1 MRQQTLAVAFHTLQL
16 HGQSWDEERTSLS
29 TCIHHILGT
38 KNGKKKGSKGLKIFL
53 IVMAVLLT
61 LILLGVGVVYWF
73 IQDKFSKMNVITL
86 PEDTYVYTEATDEY
100 TRPPETETAPME
112 ETTVAT
118 TVETTRPP
126 MSADDIVNI
135 LVVGQASRAGEEGK
149 MADSTMLVSINTYTE
164 EVTVF
169 SILRDSLVQLPAY
182 KGLNGGRNK
191 FTMCYALGYQQGGTA
206 GAMEMT
212 NICLKDNFGIEVDY
226 NIEVSFDGFIKM
238 IDYLNGVELELTEA
252 EANYLN
258 KDTLYVQ
265 RTIEPGVQVLQGMEA
280 LSYARMRKAAG
291 DGESDIKRTERQR
304 KLVAALLEK
313 FRYMSLS
320 ELNGWID
327 ELLPMVTTTM
337 TPSDVTVLAAKI
349 LPMVSRLTMKGETI
363 PVGKTGWGEM
373 MDIYG
378 DGMMHSVM
386 RFESAQQKKLIRAIT
401 EAEEN

>member
-1 MRQQTLAVAFHTLQL
+1 MGY
-16 HGQSWDEERTSLS
+16 HGRFAQRKQPENRRSREKAGN
-29 TCIHHILGT
+29 GT
-38 KNGKKKGSKGLKIFL
+38 KVFL
-53 IVMAVLLT
+53 IVLAVLLV
-61 LILLGVGVVYWF
+61 LILAGLGVVYWF
-73 IQDKFSKMNVITL
+73 IQNKFSKMNIVTL
-86 PEDTYVYTEATDEY
+86 PEDTYAYTQATEEF
-100 TRPPETETAPME
+100 TRPPETQPVQTE
-112 ETTVAT
+112 ETTAET
-118 TVETTRPP
+118 TLETTRPP
-126 MSADDIVNI
+126 MSAEDIVNI
-135 LVVGQASRAGEEGK
+135 LVVGQAARDGESGK
-149 MADSTMLVSINTYTE
+149 MADTTMLVSINTYTE

-169 SILRDSLVQLPAY
+169 SILRDSLVNLPAY
-182 KGLNGGRNK
+182 KGLKGGKNK
-191 FTMCYALGYQQGGTA
+191 FTMCYALGYQQNGTA

-226 NIEVSFDGFIKM
+226 NVEVSFDGFIRM

-258 KDTLYVQ
+258 KDILYVQ

-304 KLVAALLEK
+304 KLVASLLEK

-337 TPSDVTVLAAKI
+337 KPADVTALAAKI
-349 LPMVSRLTMKGETI
+349 LPMVRNLKMQGETV

-373 MDIYG
+373 YDIYG
-378 DGMMHSVM
+378 DGNLHSVM
-386 RFESAQQKKLIRAIT
+386 LFVSSQQKQLIRAIT
-401 EAEEN
+401 EAEGN

>member
-1 MRQQTLAVAFHTLQL
+1 MGY
-16 HGQSWDEERTSLS
+16 HGRFAQRKQPENRRSREKAGN
-29 TCIHHILGT
+29 GT
-38 KNGKKKGSKGLKIFL
+38 KVLL
-53 IVMAVLLT
+53 IVLAVLLV
-61 LILLGVGVVYWF
+61 LILAGLGVVYWF
-73 IQDKFSKMNVITL
+73 IQNKFSKMNIVTL
-86 PEDTYVYTEATDEY
+86 PEDTYAYTQATEEF
-100 TRPPETETAPME
+100 TRPPETQPVQTE
-112 ETTVAT
+112 ETTAET
-118 TVETTRPP
+118 TLETTRPP
-126 MSADDIVNI
+126 MSAEDIVNI
-135 LVVGQASRAGEEGK
+135 LVVGQAARDGESGK
-149 MADSTMLVSINTYTE
+149 MADTTMLVSINTYTE

-169 SILRDSLVQLPAY
+169 SILRDSLVNLPAY
-182 KGLNGGRNK
+182 KGLKGGKNK
-191 FTMCYALGYQQGGTA
+191 FTMCYALGYQQNGTA

-226 NIEVSFDGFIKM
+226 NVEVSFDGFIKM

-304 KLVAALLEK
+304 KLVASLLEK

-337 TPSDVTVLAAKI
+337 TPSDVTKLAAKI
-349 LPMVSRLTMKGETI
+349 LPMVRNLKMQGETI

-373 MDIYG
+373 YDIYG
-378 DGMMHSVM
+378 DGNLHSVM
-386 RFESAQQKKLIRAIT
+386 LFVSSQQKQLIRAIT
-401 EAEEN
+401 EAEGN

>member
-1 MRQQTLAVAFHTLQL
+1 MRYRGHFEQQKQPENGKT
-16 HGQSWDEERTSLS
+16 
-29 TCIHHILGT
+29 
-38 KNGKKKGSKGLKIFL
+38 GKKKGSKGLKIFL

-100 TRPPETETAPME
+100 TRPPETETAPTE

-304 KLVAALLEK
+304 KLVAALLER
-313 FRYMSLS
+313 FRGMSLS

-337 TPSDVTVLAAKI
+337 TPSDVTRLAAKI

-378 DGMMHSVM
+378 DGTMHSVM

>member
-1 MRQQTLAVAFHTLQL
+1 MRYHGRFEQQKQP
-16 HGQSWDEERTSLS
+16 E
-29 TCIHHILGT
+29 
-38 KNGKKKGSKGLKIFL
+38 NGKNKKGGKGLKIFL
-53 IVMAVLLT
+53 IVMTVLLA
-61 LILLGVGVVYWF
+61 LILIAVGVVYWF

-100 TRPPETETAPME
+100 TRPPETETAPTE

-182 KGLNGGRNK
+182 KGLNGGRTK

-238 IDYLNGVELELTEA
+238 IDYLNGVELELTQA
-252 EANYLN
+252 EADYLN
-258 KDTLYVQ
+258 KDKLYVQ

-304 KLVAALLEK
+304 KLVSALLEK

>member
-1 MRQQTLAVAFHTLQL
+1 MGY
-16 HGQSWDEERTSLS
+16 HGRFAQRKQPENRRSREKAGN
-29 TCIHHILGT
+29 GT
-38 KNGKKKGSKGLKIFL
+38 KVLL
-53 IVMAVLLT
+53 IVLTVLLV
-61 LILLGVGVVYWF
+61 LILAGLGVVYWF
-73 IQDKFSKMNVITL
+73 IQNKFSKMNIVTL
-86 PEDTYVYTEATDEY
+86 PEDTYAYTQATEEF
-100 TRPPETETAPME
+100 TRPPETQPVQTE
-112 ETTVAT
+112 ETTAET
-118 TVETTRPP
+118 TLETTRPP
-126 MSADDIVNI
+126 MSAEDIVNI
-135 LVVGQASRAGEEGK
+135 LVVGQAARDGETGK
-149 MADSTMLVSINTYTE
+149 MADTTMLVSINTYTE

-169 SILRDSLVQLPAY
+169 SILRDSLVNLPAY
-182 KGLNGGRNK
+182 KGLKGGKNK
-191 FTMCYALGYQQGGTA
+191 FTMCYALGYQQNGTA

-226 NIEVSFDGFIKM
+226 NVEVSFDGFIRM

-291 DGESDIKRTERQR
+291 DGESDIKRTARQR
-304 KLVAALLEK
+304 KLVASLLEK

-337 TPSDVTVLAAKI
+337 KPADVTALAAKI
-349 LPMVSRLTMKGETI
+349 LPMVRNLKMQGETI

-373 MDIYG
+373 YDIYG
-378 DGMMHSVM
+378 DGNLHSVM
-386 RFESAQQKKLIRAIT
+386 LFVSSQQKQLIRAIT
-401 EAEEN
+401 EAEGN

>member
-1 MRQQTLAVAFHTLQL
+1 MRYRGHFEQQKQPENGKT
-16 HGQSWDEERTSLS
+16 
-29 TCIHHILGT
+29 
-38 KNGKKKGSKGLKIFL
+38 GKKKGSKGLKIFL

-304 KLVAALLEK
+304 KLVASLLEK
-313 FRYMSLS
+313 IRYMSLS
-320 ELNGWID
+320 ELNEWVDI
-327 ELLPMVTTTM
+327 LLPMVTTTM
-337 TPSDVTVLAAKI
+337 TPSDVTRLAAKI
-349 LPMVSRLTMKGETI
+349 LPMVVDLKMTGHTI
-363 PVGKTGWGEM
+363 PMEGTGWGDM
-373 MDIYG
+373 VDIYS
-378 DGMMHSVM
+378 DGNIHSVI
-386 RFESAQQKKLIRAIT
+386 RFETPQQKKLIRAIT
-401 EAEEN
+401 EAEVS

>member
-1 MRQQTLAVAFHTLQL
+1 MGY
-16 HGQSWDEERTSLS
+16 HGRFAQRKQPENRRSREKAGN
-29 TCIHHILGT
+29 GT
-38 KNGKKKGSKGLKIFL
+38 KVLL
-53 IVMAVLLT
+53 IVLAVLLV
-61 LILLGVGVVYWF
+61 LILAGLGVVYWF
-73 IQDKFSKMNVITL
+73 IQNKFSKMNIVTL
-86 PEDTYVYTEATDEY
+86 PEDTYAYTQATEEF
-100 TRPPETETAPME
+100 TRPPETQPVQTE
-112 ETTVAT
+112 ETTAET
-118 TVETTRPP
+118 TLETTRPP
-126 MSADDIVNI
+126 MSAEDIINI
-135 LVVGQASRAGEEGK
+135 LVVGQAARDGETGK
-149 MADSTMLVSINTYTE
+149 MADTTMLVSINTYTE

-169 SILRDSLVQLPAY
+169 SILRDSLVNLPAY
-182 KGLNGGRNK
+182 KGLKGGKNK
-191 FTMCYALGYQQGGTA
+191 FTMCYALGYQQNGTA

-226 NIEVSFDGFIKM
+226 NVEVSFDGFIRM

-304 KLVAALLEK
+304 KLVASLLEK

-337 TPSDVTVLAAKI
+337 TPSDVTKLAAKI
-349 LPMVSRLTMKGETI
+349 LPMVRNLKMQGETV

-373 MDIYG
+373 YDIYG
-378 DGMMHSVM
+378 DGNLHSVM
-386 RFESAQQKKLIRAIT
+386 LFVSSQQKQLIRAIT
-401 EAEEN
+401 EAEGN

>member
-1 MRQQTLAVAFHTLQL
+1 MGY
-16 HGQSWDEERTSLS
+16 HGRFAQRKQPENRRSREKAGN
-29 TCIHHILGT
+29 GT
-38 KNGKKKGSKGLKIFL
+38 KVLL
-53 IVMAVLLT
+53 IVLAVLLV
-61 LILLGVGVVYWF
+61 LILAGLGVVYWF
-73 IQDKFSKMNVITL
+73 IQNKFSKMNIVTL
-86 PEDTYVYTEATDEY
+86 PEDTYAYTQATEEF
-100 TRPPETETAPME
+100 TRPPETQPVQTE
-112 ETTVAT
+112 ETTAET
-118 TVETTRPP
+118 TLETTRPP
-126 MSADDIVNI
+126 MSAEDIVNI
-135 LVVGQASRAGEEGK
+135 LVVGQAARDGETGK
-149 MADSTMLVSINTYTE
+149 MADTTMLVSINTYTE

-169 SILRDSLVQLPAY
+169 SILRDSLVNLPAY
-182 KGLNGGRNK
+182 KGLKGGKNK
-191 FTMCYALGYQQGGTA
+191 FTMCYALGYQQNGTA

-226 NIEVSFDGFIKM
+226 NVEVSFDGFIRM

-304 KLVAALLEK
+304 KLVASLLEK

-337 TPSDVTVLAAKI
+337 TPSDVTKLAAKI
-349 LPMVSRLTMKGETI
+349 LPMVRNLKMQGETI

-373 MDIYG
+373 YDIYG
-378 DGMMHSVM
+378 DGNLHSVM
-386 RFESAQQKKLIRAIT
+386 LFVSSQQKQLIRAIT
-401 EAEEN
+401 EAEGN

>member
-1 MRQQTLAVAFHTLQL
+1 MRYRGHFEQQKQPENGKT
-16 HGQSWDEERTSLS
+16 
-29 TCIHHILGT
+29 
-38 KNGKKKGSKGLKIFL
+38 GKKKGSKGLKIFL

>member
-1 MRQQTLAVAFHTLQL
+1 MSY
-16 HGQSWDEERTSLS
+16 HGRFEEQKQPKNRKK
-29 TCIHHILGT
+29 HQ
-38 KNGKKKGSKGLKIFL
+38 KNGGRGMKIFL
-53 IVMAVLLT
+53 IVLAVVLA
-61 LILLGVGVVYWF
+61 LILVGFGLVYWF
-73 IQDKFSKMNVITL
+73 IQNKFSKMNVITL

-100 TRPPETETAPME
+100 TRPPETEPESTE
-112 ETTVAT
+112 ETTVAAT
-118 TVETTRPP
+118 EETTRPP
-126 MSADDIVNI
+126 MTADDIINI
-135 LVVGQASRAGEEGK
+135 LVVGQASRAGEEGH
-149 MADSTMLVSINTYTE
+149 MADTTMLVSINTYTE

-226 NIEVSFDGFIKM
+226 NIEVSFDGFIRM

-252 EANYLN
+252 EADYLN

-304 KLVAALLEK
+304 KLVAALLER
-313 FRYMSLS
+313 FRGMSLS
-320 ELNGWID
+320 ELNGWVD

-337 TPSDVTVLAAKI
+337 TPSDVTRLAATI
-349 LPMVSRLTMKGETI
+349 LPMVSRLTMRGETV

-373 MDIYG
+373 VDIYG
-378 DGMMHSVM
+378 DGTEHSVM
-386 RFESAQQKKLIRAIT
+386 QFVSSQQKQLIRAIT
-401 EAEEN
+401 EAEGN

>member
-1 MRQQTLAVAFHTLQL
+1 MRYHGRFEQQKQP
-16 HGQSWDEERTSLS
+16 ENR
-29 TCIHHILGT
+29 

-53 IVMAVLLT
+53 IVMAVLLA
-61 LILLGVGVVYWF
+61 LILIAAGVGYWF
-73 IQDKFSKMNVITL
+73 IQNKFSKMNVITL

-100 TRPPETETAPME
+100 TRPPETETAPTE

-118 TVETTRPP
+118 TAQTTRPP

-135 LVVGQASRAGEEGK
+135 LVVGQASRAGEEGH
-149 MADSTMLVSINTYTE
+149 MADTTMLVSINTYTE

-169 SILRDSLVQLPAY
+169 SVLRDSLVNLPAY
-182 KGLNGGRNK
+182 KGLKGGRTK

-258 KDTLYVQ
+258 KDKLYVQ

-304 KLVAALLEK
+304 KLVAALLER
-313 FRYMSLS
+313 FRNMSLS
-320 ELNGWID
+320 ELNGWVD

-337 TPSDVTVLAAKI
+337 TPSDVTKLAAKI

-378 DGMMHSVM
+378 DGNMHSVM

-401 EAEEN
+401 EAEGN

>member
-1 MRQQTLAVAFHTLQL
+1 MGY
-16 HGQSWDEERTSLS
+16 HGRFAQRKQPENRRSREKAGN
-29 TCIHHILGT
+29 GT
-38 KNGKKKGSKGLKIFL
+38 KVLL
-53 IVMAVLLT
+53 IVLAVLLV
-61 LILLGVGVVYWF
+61 LILAGLGVVYWF
-73 IQDKFSKMNVITL
+73 IQNKFSKMNIVTM
-86 PEDTYVYTEATDEY
+86 PENTYAYTQATEDF
-100 TRPPETETAPME
+100 TRPPETQPTQTV
-112 ETTVAT
+112 ETTVEP

-126 MSADDIVNI
+126 MSAEDIVNI
-135 LVVGQASRAGEEGK
+135 LVVGQAARDGESGK
-149 MADSTMLVSINTYTE
+149 MADTTMLVSINTYTE

-169 SILRDSLVQLPAY
+169 SILRDSLVNLPAY
-182 KGLNGGRNK
+182 KGLKGGKNK
-191 FTMCYALGYQQGGTA
+191 FTMCYALGYQQNGTA

-226 NIEVSFDGFIKM
+226 NVEVSFDGFIRM

-291 DGESDIKRTERQR
+291 DGESDIKRTARQR
-304 KLVAALLEK
+304 KLVASLLEK

-337 TPSDVTVLAAKI
+337 KPADVTALAAKI
-349 LPMVSRLTMKGETI
+349 LPMVRNLKMQGETV

-373 MDIYG
+373 YDIYG
-378 DGMMHSVM
+378 DGNLHSVM
-386 RFESAQQKKLIRAIT
+386 LFVSSQQKQLIRAIT
-401 EAEEN
+401 EAEGN

>member
-1 MRQQTLAVAFHTLQL
+1 MGY
-16 HGQSWDEERTSLS
+16 HGRFAQRKQPENRRSREKAGN
-29 TCIHHILGT
+29 GT
-38 KNGKKKGSKGLKIFL
+38 KVLL
-53 IVMAVLLT
+53 IVLAVLLV
-61 LILLGVGVVYWF
+61 LILAGLGVVYWF
-73 IQDKFSKMNVITL
+73 IQNKFSKMNIVTL
-86 PEDTYVYTEATDEY
+86 PEDTYAYTQATEEF
-100 TRPPETETAPME
+100 TRPPETQPVQTE
-112 ETTVAT
+112 ETTAET
-118 TVETTRPP
+118 TLETTRPP
-126 MSADDIVNI
+126 MSAEDIVNI
-135 LVVGQASRAGEEGK
+135 LVVGQAARDGESGK
-149 MADSTMLVSINTYTE
+149 MADTTMLVSINTYTE

-169 SILRDSLVQLPAY
+169 SILRDSLVNLPAY
-182 KGLNGGRNK
+182 KGLKSGKNK
-191 FTMCYALGYQQGGTA
+191 FTMCYALGYQQNGTA

-226 NIEVSFDGFIKM
+226 NVEVSFDGFIRM

-304 KLVAALLEK
+304 KLVASLLEK

-337 TPSDVTVLAAKI
+337 TPSDVTKLAAKI
-349 LPMVSRLTMKGETI
+349 LPMVRNLKMQGETI

-373 MDIYG
+373 YDIYG
-378 DGMMHSVM
+378 DGNLHSVM
-386 RFESAQQKKLIRAIT
+386 LFVSSQQKQLIRAIT
-401 EAEEN
+401 EAEGN

>member
-1 MRQQTLAVAFHTLQL
+1 MRYRGHFEQQKQPENGKT
-16 HGQSWDEERTSLS
+16 
-29 TCIHHILGT
+29 
-38 KNGKKKGSKGLKIFL
+38 GKKKGSKGLKIFL
-53 IVMAVLLT
+53 IVMAVLLA